1 MVNILKLLFTNQ
13 LNKQFLKIMLQL
25 QTIILTLIDNQTY
38 QLINFDQILISKL
51 LQIIFSI
58 ELDLHKLKI
67 LLNSTNYLIQLI
79 LIYFPVFELQIF
91 KHKNQFINN
100 CRTEIDIFFKRS
112 CFTDIPVD
120 IIYLLET
127 IFLEIDVSVY
137 PFADHKSIVN

>member
-67 LLNSTNYLIQLI
+67 LLNSTNYLI
-79 LIYFPVFELQIF
+79 
-91 KHKNQFINN
+91 
-100 CRTEIDIFFKRS
+100 
-112 CFTDIPVD
+112 
-120 IIYLLET
+120 
-127 IFLEIDVSVY
+127 
-137 PFADHKSIVN
+137 